1 MMSLVSLVDRIDHAL
16 SPYSRP
22 LNLQSGLL
30 CSARY
35 TIDQRWYRAK
45 VVDHLSN
52 RGKVKLKFN
61 IDKILGLTLTCISLP
76 LSLKVKVY
84 FLDHGNTE
92 EVPTSSIGPLLDK
105 YQVFPFQMLQ
115 CCFSTDPKFSFGKRE
130 VHVTS

>member
-45 VVDHLSN
+45 VIDHLSN
-52 RGKVKLKFN
+52 RGKVMLKFN
-61 IDKILGLTLTCISLP
+61 IDEILGLTLTCISFL

-92 EVPTSSIGPLLDK
+92 EVPTSSVGPLLDK

>member
-61 IDKILGLTLTCISLP
+61 VNGILGLALISLP

-92 EVPTSSIGPLLDK
+92 EVPTSSVGPLLDK

-115 CCFSTDPKFSFGKRE
+115 CCFSTDPKFSSGKRE
-130 VHVTS
+130 VHVTSET

>member
-22 LNLQSGLL
+22 LNLQFGLL

-35 TIDQRWYRAK
+35 TLDQRWYRAK
-45 VVDHLSN
+45 VIDHLSN

-61 IDKILGLTLTCISLP
+61 VDGILGLTIILY
-76 LSLKVKVY
+76 LSPPFSKVKVY

-92 EVPTSSIGPLLDK
+92 EVPTSSVGPLLDK